1 MVKGCRVNPPRRDQ
15 VTAGLA
21 PAAARPATAVPVRHL
36 SGAADHLDPV
46 MTSHL
51 PRWDT
56 RPVDRMVKE
65 GDMALD
71 SELERLG
78 GQMAGRKT
86 SGARVTTDAMI
97 EVEGVSKAFGTVQA
111 LVDVSLRVQAG
122 RVVGLLGPNGAG
134 KTTLVR
140 ILTTL
145 LQPDSGHARVAGLD
159 VVRDAVA
166 LRSAIGLAGQYA
178 AVDEMLTGRENLEL
192 VGQLYHLR
200 RAELRQ
206 RAERVLEQ
214 FELAGAADRPVRT
227 YSGGMRR
234 RLDLA
239 ASLVGR
245 PPVLILDEPTTGLDP
260 RSRVDLWQ
268 HIEDLVAGGTTILL
282 TTQYLEEADRLA
294 DWIVV
299 VDTGRVIAQGTPGQ
313 LKDQIGGAVI
323 QLQVTDPAQLEVAT
337 AVLARLGDGQP
348 QTDRVQRRATVPAKG
363 GAETLVAAARA
374 LDDAG
379 VELDDL
385 GLRRPSLDD
394 VFMALTGQRPDE
406 PGPAAEPDRTA
417 PAREQAG
424 TTATAIAPPPPRD
437 AGGPRMTPALALGD
451 IAAVTRRNLLHT
463 LRNPQLLAFASLQP
477 VVFVLLFRY
486 VFGGAISVPGGSY
499 IDYLLPGIFVQT
511 TLFGGS
517 ATAVGLAQDLRE
529 GIIDRFRSLPM
540 ARSAVLAGRTLA
552 DLARNVVTVAL
563 MVAVGTAVGFRF
575 HAGPAAAVAAL
586 LWVLAFGYAFSWVF
600 ATVGL
605 VTRNPE
611 AAQFAAGFPLFLLV
625 FASSAF
631 VPVRTMPDWLQAF
644 ASVQPVSV
652 TVNAVRALAE
662 GGATLHWFWQS
673 LAWTAGILLV
683 FVPLSVRQYRR
694 L

>member
-1 MVKGCRVNPPRRDQ
+1 
-15 VTAGLA
+15 
-21 PAAARPATAVPVRHL
+21 
-36 SGAADHLDPV
+36 
-46 MTSHL
+46 
-51 PRWDT
+51 
-56 RPVDRMVKE
+56 MVKE
-65 GDMALD
+65 NDMTLD

-78 GQMAGRKT
+78 EQMAGRRT
-86 SGARVTTDAMI
+86 SGAQVTATPAVSQPTGLTETDAMI
-97 EVEGVSKAFGTVQA
+97 EVEGVSKAFGSVQA
-111 LVDVSLRVQAG
+111 LVDVSLRVPAG

-145 LQPDSGHARVAGLD
+145 LQPDAGHARVAGLD

-192 VGQLYHLR
+192 IGQLYHLR

-294 DWIVV
+294 HWIVV
-299 VDTGRVIAQGTPGQ
+299 IDTGRVIAQGTPGQ

-323 QLQVTDPAQLEVAT
+323 DLQVTDPAQLEVAT
-337 AVLARLGDGQP
+337 AVLAGLGDGQP
-348 QTDRVQRRATVPAKG
+348 QTDPVQRRATVPAKG
-363 GAETLVAAARA
+363 GAETLVAVARGI
-374 LDDAG
+374 DDAG
-379 VELDDL
+379 IELDDL

-394 VFMALTGQRPDE
+394 VFMALTGQRPD
-406 PGPAAEPDRTA
+406 GPAAPAAVPDRQV
-417 PAREQAG
+417 PGRKEAG
-424 TTATAIAPPPPRD
+424 TTATAAAPAPPRD

-463 LRNPQLLAFASLQP
+463 LRSPQLLAFASLQP

-586 LWVLAFGYAFSWVF
+586 VWVLAFGYAFSWVF
-600 ATVGL
+600 ATIGL

-652 TVNAVRALAE
+652 TVNAVRALSE
-662 GGATLHWFWQS
+662 GGPTLQWFWQS

>member
-86 SGARVTTDAMI
+86 SRARVTTDAMI

-294 DWIVV
+294 HWIVV

-406 PGPAAEPDRTA
+406 PGPAAEPDGTA

-486 VFGGAISVPGGSY
+486 VFGGA
-499 IDYLLPGIFVQT
+499 
-511 TLFGGS
+511 

-631 VPVRTMPDWLQAF
+631 VPVRTMPDWL
-644 ASVQPVSV
+644 P
-652 TVNAVRALAE
+652 
-662 GGATLHWFWQS
+662 
-673 LAWTAGILLV
+673 
-683 FVPLSVRQYRR
+683 
-694 L
+694 

>member
-1 MVKGCRVNPPRRDQ
+1 
-15 VTAGLA
+15 
-21 PAAARPATAVPVRHL
+21 
-36 SGAADHLDPV
+36 
-46 MTSHL
+46 
-51 PRWDT
+51 
-56 RPVDRMVKE
+56 
-65 GDMALD
+65 
-71 SELERLG
+71 
-78 GQMAGRKT
+78 
-86 SGARVTTDAMI
+86 
-97 EVEGVSKAFGTVQA
+97 
-111 LVDVSLRVQAG
+111 
-122 RVVGLLGPNGAG
+122 
-134 KTTLVR
+134 
-140 ILTTL
+140 
-145 LQPDSGHARVAGLD
+145 
-159 VVRDAVA
+159 
-166 LRSAIGLAGQYA
+166 
-178 AVDEMLTGRENLEL
+178 
-192 VGQLYHLR
+192 
-200 RAELRQ
+200 
-206 RAERVLEQ
+206 
-214 FELAGAADRPVRT
+214 
-227 YSGGMRR
+227 
-234 RLDLA
+234 
-239 ASLVGR
+239 
-245 PPVLILDEPTTGLDP
+245 
-260 RSRVDLWQ
+260 
-268 HIEDLVAGGTTILL
+268 
-282 TTQYLEEADRLA
+282 
-294 DWIVV
+294 
-299 VDTGRVIAQGTPGQ
+299 
-313 LKDQIGGAVI
+313 
-323 QLQVTDPAQLEVAT
+323 
-337 AVLARLGDGQP
+337 
-348 QTDRVQRRATVPAKG
+348 VPAKG
-363 GAETLVAAARA
+363 GAETLVAVARG

-379 VELDDL
+379 IQLDDL
-385 GLRRPSLDD
+385 GLRQPSLDD
-394 VFMALTGQRPDE
+394 VFMALTGQRPD
-406 PGPAAEPDRTA
+406 GPAAPAAVPDRQV
-417 PAREQAG
+417 PGRKEAG
-424 TTATAIAPPPPRD
+424 ATATAVAPAPPRD

-463 LRNPQLLAFASLQP
+463 LRSPQLLAFASLQP

-586 LWVLAFGYAFSWVF
+586 VWVLAFGYAFSWVF
-600 ATVGL
+600 ATIGL

-652 TVNAVRALAE
+652 TVNAVRALSE
-662 GGATLHWFWQS
+662 GGPTLQWFWQS

>member
-1 MVKGCRVNPPRRDQ
+1 
-15 VTAGLA
+15 
-21 PAAARPATAVPVRHL
+21 
-36 SGAADHLDPV
+36 
-46 MTSHL
+46 
-51 PRWDT
+51 
-56 RPVDRMVKE
+56 
-65 GDMALD
+65 
-71 SELERLG
+71 
-78 GQMAGRKT
+78 
-86 SGARVTTDAMI
+86 
-97 EVEGVSKAFGTVQA
+97 
-111 LVDVSLRVQAG
+111 
-122 RVVGLLGPNGAG
+122 VVGLLGPNGAG

-159 VVRDAVA
+159 IVRDAVA
-166 LRSAIGLAGQYA
+166 VRSAIGLAGQYA

-192 VGQLYHLR
+192 IGQLYHLR

-294 DWIVV
+294 HWIVV
-299 VDTGRVIAQGTPGQ
+299 IDTGRVIAQGTPGQ

-323 QLQVTDPAQLEVAT
+323 DLQVTDPAQLEVAT
-337 AVLARLGDGQP
+337 AVLAGLGDGQP
-348 QTDRVQRRATVPAKG
+348 QTDPVQRRATVPAKG
-363 GAETLVAAARA
+363 GAETLVAVARG

-379 VELDDL
+379 IELDDL

-394 VFMALTGQRPDE
+394 VFMALTGQRPD
-406 PGPAAEPDRTA
+406 GPAAPAAVPDRQV
-417 PAREQAG
+417 PGRKEAG
-424 TTATAIAPPPPRD
+424 TTATAAAPAPPRD

-463 LRNPQLLAFASLQP
+463 LRSPQLLAFASLQP

-586 LWVLAFGYAFSWVF
+586 VWVLAFGYAFSWVF
-600 ATVGL
+600 ATIGL

-652 TVNAVRALAE
+652 TVNAVRALSE
-662 GGATLHWFWQS
+662 GGPTLQWFWQS

>member
-1 MVKGCRVNPPRRDQ
+1 
-15 VTAGLA
+15 
-21 PAAARPATAVPVRHL
+21 
-36 SGAADHLDPV
+36 
-46 MTSHL
+46 MT
-51 PRWDT
+51 
-56 RPVDRMVKE
+56 
-65 GDMALD
+65 LD

-78 GQMAGRKT
+78 EQMAGRRT
-86 SGARVTTDAMI
+86 SGGQVTATPAVSQPTGLTQTDAMI
-97 EVEGVSKAFGTVQA
+97 EVEGVSKAFGSVQA
-111 LVDVSLRVQAG
+111 LVDVSLRVPAG

-145 LQPDSGHARVAGLD
+145 LQPDAGHARVAGLD

-294 DWIVV
+294 HWIVV
-299 VDTGRVIAQGTPGQ
+299 IDTGRVIAQGTPGQ

-323 QLQVTDPAQLEVAT
+323 DLQVTDPAQLEVAT
-337 AVLARLGDGQP
+337 AVLAGLGDGQP
-348 QTDRVQRRATVPAKG
+348 QTDPVQRRATVPAKG
-363 GAETLVAAARA
+363 GAETLVAVARG

-379 VELDDL
+379 IELDDL
-385 GLRRPSLDD
+385 GLRRPSLND
-394 VFMALTGQRPDE
+394 VFMALTGQRPD
-406 PGPAAEPDRTA
+406 GPAAPAAVPDRQV
-417 PAREQAG
+417 PGGKEAG
-424 TTATAIAPPPPRD
+424 TTATAVAPAPPRD

-463 LRNPQLLAFASLQP
+463 LRSPQLLAFASLQP

-586 LWVLAFGYAFSWVF
+586 VWVLAFGYAFSWVF
-600 ATVGL
+600 ATIGL

-652 TVNAVRALAE
+652 TVNAVRALSE
-662 GGATLHWFWQS
+662 GGPTLQWFWQS

>member
-1 MVKGCRVNPPRRDQ
+1 
-15 VTAGLA
+15 
-21 PAAARPATAVPVRHL
+21 
-36 SGAADHLDPV
+36 
-46 MTSHL
+46 
-51 PRWDT
+51 
-56 RPVDRMVKE
+56 MVKE

-86 SGARVTTDAMI
+86 SRARVTTDAMI

-294 DWIVV
+294 HWIVV

-374 LDDAG
+374 
-379 VELDDL
+379 
-385 GLRRPSLDD
+385 LDD

-529 GIIDRFRSLPM
+529 GIIDRL
-540 ARSAVLAGRTLA
+540 
-552 DLARNVVTVAL
+552 
-563 MVAVGTAVGFRF
+563 
-575 HAGPAAAVAAL
+575 
-586 LWVLAFGYAFSWVF
+586 
-600 ATVGL
+600 
-605 VTRNPE
+605 
-611 AAQFAAGFPLFLLV
+611 
-625 FASSAF
+625 
-631 VPVRTMPDWLQAF
+631 
-644 ASVQPVSV
+644 
-652 TVNAVRALAE
+652 
-662 GGATLHWFWQS
+662 
-673 LAWTAGILLV
+673 
-683 FVPLSVRQYRR
+683 
-694 L
+694 